1 MESTYVCNY
10 LPPTTTES
18 IARQIDLGLLDSDS
32 IIGKPNRREAGY
44 IQQFIREYLD
54 SKNSDKL

>member
-1 MESTYVCNY
+1 MGSTYTCNY
-10 LPPTTTES
+10 LPSSTTES

-44 IQQFIREYLD
+44 VQQFIREYLD
-54 SKNSDKL
+54 SKKSNNL

>member
-10 LPPTTTES
+10 LPSGTTAS
-18 IARQIDLGLLDSDS
+18 IAAMIDNGLLDTSN
-32 IIGKPNRREAGY
+32 IISKPDRREAGY
-44 IQQFIREYLD
+44 VQQFIREYLD

>member
-1 MESTYVCNY
+1 MGSTYTCNY
-10 LPPTTTES
+10 LPSNTTES

-44 IQQFIREYLD
+44 VQQFIREYLD
-54 SKNSDKL
+54 SKKSNNL

>member
-10 LPPTTTES
+10 LPSSTTES
-18 IARQIDLGLLDSDS
+18 IARQIDLGLLDSYS

-44 IQQFIREYLD
+44 VQQFIREYLE